1 MWLVLAWP
9 FPSIFFHSNILSMKK
24 CNNFEKN
31 LKRLRDKLALLFCL
45 RLNLVKNYTGLKT
58 EACSCNF
65 VVQYWLTEICAYK
78 RKWENTF
85 LLKQKSPQEKEELY
99 LRLLLVSLKSI
110 KSQFH
115 TRRVVKLNL
124 CSRKHTQSI
133 PRVGTFKNN
142 RSIPDRRA
150 NVRNVL

>member
-1 MWLVLAWP
+1 M
-9 FPSIFFHSNILSMKK
+9 
-24 CNNFEKN
+24 
-31 LKRLRDKLALLFCL
+31 
-45 RLNLVKNYTGLKT
+45 KNYTGLKT
-58 EACSCNF
+58 EARSCNF

-99 LRLLLVSLKSI
+99 LRLLLVSLKSM

-133 PRVGTFKNN
+133 PRVGTFKKIVLYPTDVRTFETSFKTVYVGQFTSSTQLIIRNYHDILSHR
-142 RSIPDRRA
+142 RSTT
-150 NVRNVL
+150 VSLKTCSLY

>member
-1 MWLVLAWP
+1 M
-9 FPSIFFHSNILSMKK
+9 
-24 CNNFEKN
+24 
-31 LKRLRDKLALLFCL
+31 
-45 RLNLVKNYTGLKT
+45 KNYTGLKT
-58 EACSCNF
+58 EARSCNF

-99 LRLLLVSLKSI
+99 LRLLLVSLKSM

-133 PRVGTFKNN
+133 PRVGTFKKIVLYPTDVRTFETSFKTVYVGQFTSSTQLIIRNYHDILSHR
-142 RSIPDRRA
+142 RSTT
-150 NVRNVL
+150 VSLKTYSLC